1 MTVLSFFGFGADLG
15 MFEKFALPRPSLRF
29 SAEEGFAE
37 TFLDGAGAFSF
48 YSFFTGAGDDSMY

>member
-1 MTVLSFFGFGADLG
+1 

-48 YSFFTGAGDDSMY
+48 FSFFTGAGDDSMY